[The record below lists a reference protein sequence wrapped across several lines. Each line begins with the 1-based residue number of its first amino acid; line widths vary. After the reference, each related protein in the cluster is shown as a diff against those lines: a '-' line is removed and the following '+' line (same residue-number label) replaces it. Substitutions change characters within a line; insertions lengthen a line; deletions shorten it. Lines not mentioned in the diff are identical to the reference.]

1 MAKAVAADKQQENTA
16 DEVVL
21 RVYEAGY
28 QISPSVQ
35 EEDLDKVVADV
46 RALVEKAGGSFIA
59 EGAPAM
65 NRLAYAIETKEG
77 GKRVNHDRAYF
88 GWLKF
93 ESNTSAAGELSEAL
107 AKNPLIIR
115 SLVFKTVREDTRA
128 KMKAPTLREV
138 KRTDTIKTSPRRAA
152 DEAKGPVSE
161 ADLDKALETLTS
173 E

>member
-1 MAKAVAADKQQENTA
+1 MASAVAKTKAEENAA

-21 RVYEAGY
+21 RVYETGY
-28 QISPSVQ
+28 QISPSVK
-35 EEDLDKVVADV
+35 EEDLDKVVAEIRSV
-46 RALVEKAGGSFIA
+46 IEKAGGSFIA

-93 ESNTSAAGELSEAL
+93 ESTTDTAGILSEAL
-107 AKNPLIIR
+107 AKHPSIIR
-115 SLVFKTVREDTRA
+115 SVVFKTVREDTRA

-138 KRTDTIKTSPRRAA
+138 KRTDTIKTSPRRA
-152 DEAKGPVSE
+152 DEETKGPVSE
-161 ADLDKALETLTS
+161 VDLDKALETLTA